1 MKYRFINKDN
11 GFTFIELLIYIAIFS
26 IIIGVTVSFIFWLVQ
41 SNVKAKVMRETM
53 DNAERIMRTVTKEI
67 KEAKSIYSPTFSAT
81 QLSLETTRYLP
92 DGESISYIDF
102 YLCELSRFCF
112 KKESQD
118 PSYLTS
124 DNVEINLTFTLIE
137 DPSSSVKIDI
147 TVEYKGPADKPEYQS
162 SISLTS
168 TVSLRSH

>member
-1 MKYRFINKDN
+1 MKK
-11 GFTFIELLIYIAIFS
+11 GFTLIELLVYIAIFS
-26 IIIGVTVSFIFWLVQ
+26 IIIGVTVSFILWLVQ

-53 DNAERIMRTVTKEI
+53 DNAERIMRTVTKEL
-67 KEAKSIYSPTFSAT
+67 KEAKSIYSPTSSAT

-102 YLCELSRFCF
+102 YLCESRFCF

-124 DNVEINLTFTLIE
+124 DNVEIVNLVFTQIGA
-137 DPSSSVKIDI
+137 SSIKIDL
-147 TVEYKGPADKPEYQS
+147 TVDYMDIDGKPEYIS
-162 SISLTS
+162 SISLSS
-168 TVSLRSH
+168 TVSLRLH